1 MAKTQ
6 ALVAV
11 NPEGFLVGVQ
21 AEEGQQLAT
30 LQPVLTQVFISP
42 NPDDGEVFPVG
53 RIQLA
58 SGEWADR
65 LALAKSSLELI
76 AQGLGVTWDTT
87 QTGPKQLTRD
97 YVYYQAVGSYRN
109 PDGSMTPLI
118 GSKEMDMEA
127 IEMEIE
133 LNQLKKVARDKLV
146 EKKGKS
152 YNQLSQGEKASLEKR
167 ARGMFREDLSDKEQ
181 RQLDQ
186 AIRAELVQLRQHK
199 LPRAETGAKNRAIR
213 SLGIKSTY
221 SVEELSQPFCLVKWQ
236 LNPSRQEV
244 EEMSLKLWGPDDKP
258 QIAPRAAE
266 VDSDGLEDSATMEP
280 DQGPIAEG
288 SPESASQAPESDHQL
303 TEQAEKAG
311 MWDLSMEVLNFIL
324 KAEAAGQLATED
336 ADRFRGFLG
345 TCDSLGAMQQLQA
358 EVEAHLEEFP
368 PSPQEEPPA
377 EEGDDLPF

>member
-1 MAKTQ
+1 
-6 ALVAV
+6 
-11 NPEGFLVGVQ
+11 
-21 AEEGQQLAT
+21 
-30 LQPVLTQVFISP
+30 
-42 NPDDGEVFPVG
+42 
-53 RIQLA
+53 
-58 SGEWADR
+58 
-65 LALAKSSLELI
+65 
-76 AQGLGVTWDTT
+76 
-87 QTGPKQLTRD
+87 
-97 YVYYQAVGSYRN
+97 VGSYRN

-127 IEMEIE
+127 IEKEIE

-236 LNPSRQEV
+236 LNPTRQEV

-266 VDSDGLEDSATMEP
+266 IDSDGLEDSADMEP

-288 SPESASQAPESDHQL
+288 SPESAPVAEESESQAMVD
-303 TEQAEKAG
+303 A
-311 MWDLSMEVLNFIL
+311 MEVQLNITHTL
-324 KAEAAGQLATED
+324 
-336 ADRFRGFLG
+336 
-345 TCDSLGAMQQLQA
+345 
-358 EVEAHLEEFP
+358 
-368 PSPQEEPPA
+368 
-377 EEGDDLPF
+377 